1 MTFLAPWWLVGIPLL
16 VLGLLA
22 RGVRERVVVLGDQVL
37 WARAAAR
44 AQRADGRRRRIE
56 QWWWALPAA
65 LILCALAGPMRV
77 TRDPGVILLDRSTG
91 GDLAVDGSTRLGRAL
106 AAARARFPDA
116 DVRGWPPPER
126 DADLVRACGRE
137 IPMEETAAAAAS
149 LAAEGR
155 PVVLATWR
163 ASAVPPGVGA
173 FVVAD
178 RVEHAAITAAWTD
191 ASGRPFVRIA
201 GTPGAGPR
209 ELVLRDAAGVP
220 LRRWS
225 VPDAAAATVEWS
237 TADAPSVRRL
247 VLEPADANP
256 DDDVLG
262 LGDLGATAP
271 LRVSVRPGT
280 PSDLVRALRAQGETV
295 VAESKDPDADLC
307 VGFLGRRG
315 SLLLPSGDWPN
326 SWRLVGEAQTRTGL
340 AGTGGFAALGDAAAT
355 VGGCREISGAESA
368 EIVMQAGGRPL
379 AGLDGA
385 RAFLLADPAQGDWAT
400 RAVFPRLVA
409 GLVARVT
416 PRAGAPWVRC
426 GTPISVRVDP
436 RGDVRTEFPD
446 GGVRTLAPTG
456 GVVALA
462 SERPGPVI
470 VTDADGRR
478 SFFAWSVLSASA
490 IVDAARAEVV
500 QPVAPGVGET
510 RRDLSPIFFVL
521 AAALAAG
528 LAFRRR

>member
-1 MTFLAPWWLVGIPLL
+1 MVVG
-16 VLGLLA
+16 
-22 RGVRERVVVLGDQVL
+22 
-37 WARAAAR
+37 AAR
-44 AQRADGRRRRIE
+44 RADPLRSRRADARHPRPRRRH
-56 QWWWALPAA
+56 
-65 LILCALAGPMRV
+65 CS
-77 TRDPGVILLDRSTG
+77 TRSTG

-191 ASGRPFVRIA
+191 ASGRRFVRIA

-280 PSDLVRALRAQGETV
+280 PSDLVRALRAQGGTV

-326 SWRLVGEAQTRTGL
+326 SWRLRRRGANPHRTRGNRRLRGARRRRGDGRRLPRDFGGRIGGNRHAGGRSAARRSRRSAGL
-340 AGTGGFAALGDAAAT
+340 SSRRSRAGRLGDAGRVSAPRRGTRRAGDAT
-355 VGGCREISGAESA
+355 G
-368 EIVMQAGGRPL
+368 
-379 AGLDGA
+379 
-385 RAFLLADPAQGDWAT
+385 
-400 RAVFPRLVA
+400 
-409 GLVARVT
+409 
-416 PRAGAPWVRC
+416 GAPWVRC

-528 LAFRRR
+528 SAFRRR